1 MALITP
7 PVLVVFLAFLAAI
20 FLRRHRAESLDEVA
34 IPETYPAP
42 HQGSFSE
49 LILVASDFIRLD
61 QTTPSVTAL
70 PGINNTAIAT
80 VGGLAV
86 LRHEP
91 YRVTEDIDFCLSDSQ
106 IGKGIKKAL
115 ARDRPEHCQF
125 FADIFK
131 FRTTGRWVQIDF
143 VPAEKMPFIPA
154 HAQSITSIDPAAIPI
169 ASRQELLALKAAS
182 CGYRG
187 VRALNRKDA
196 EDFWILSQ
204 GFLGTQYLP
213 LLTPE
218 QRLLIGREACGKLR
232 RALRKP
238 TWDGKLPY

>member
-1 MALITP
+1 MVLPRSAL
-7 PVLVVFLAFLAAI
+7 LVVP
-20 FLRRHRAESLDEVA
+20 D
-34 IPETYPAP
+34 YPQFNITFACP
-42 HQGSFSE
+42 HSTDQLFS
-49 LILVASDFIRLD
+49 I
-61 QTTPSVTAL
+61 
-70 PGINNTAIAT
+70 
-80 VGGLAV
+80 
-86 LRHEP
+86 
-91 YRVTEDIDFCLSDSQ
+91 
-106 IGKGIKKAL
+106 
-115 ARDRPEHCQF
+115 
-125 FADIFK
+125 
-131 FRTTGRWVQIDF
+131 
-143 VPAEKMPFIPA
+143 KMPFIPA

-218 QRLLIGREACGKLR
+218 QRLLIGRKACGKLR